1 MSNHRSRRRRRLAV
15 ILAVAAAFALTAY
28 AFTASNTFADA
39 NNKAGDGSQTITGY
53 QVSNID
59 YVLQTSDAS
68 YIDSVSFNLDAA
80 AGEVKVKL
88 VSTSSTYTN
97 CTGGPTAWTCD
108 FATDGQTVLSANQF
122 RVIAVQ

>member
-1 MSNHRSRRRRRLAV
+1 MSNIRSRRRRRLAV

-53 QVSNID
+53 QVSNIE
-59 YVLQTSDAS
+59 YQLQAPNAA
-68 YIDSVSFNLDAA
+68 YIDSVSFDLNAD

-88 VSTSSTYTN
+88 VSTGSTYTN

-108 FATDGQTVLSANQF
+108 FAADSQTVVSANEF
-122 RVIAVQ
+122 RVVAVQ